1 MNSKNYSL
9 DKSMN
14 STLLQGKRENLHS
27 VEQDTINKQTVGER
41 KSLPLIS
48 VGWSLKMSVTGEHTL
63 EAMQ

>member
-1 MNSKNYSL
+1 
-9 DKSMN
+9 MN
-14 STLLQGKRENLHS
+14 STLLQGKRENLHF

-48 VGWSLKMSVTGEHTL
+48 VGWSLKTSVTGGHTL